1 MGEGINLTA
10 VYIADYVGVVL
21 LGLIL
26 LSRGWELPGRRSES
40 RILLFLIIATMLDC
54 LIDPFIFEMDGKPG
68 MLAYVAVLFG
78 NSALYL
84 YNLIVGTGVL
94 VLIVRHINKKISAF
108 QRMMVCIL
116 TVFETV
122 LLVINIFTPIVFAVD
137 ANNVYSRLPFY
148 YAYIIVAFYLL
159 AYGLYVYLAGRR
171 KDASLRYFPVWEF
184 IIPIILGVTIQ
195 TVFYGLSTQPMS
207 FAVAFCSIV
216 ICLQKEYLYV
226 DKLTGVYNRYE
237 LDRIFKHYKKSKREK
252 FAAIMLDMNN
262 FKSINDD
269 HSHKEGDEA
278 LKSMAALLVS
288 VIGSDGNVIRFA
300 GDEFVIVM
308 GAYEDDVVEKTG
320 ERIEKA
326 LVEFNAKSGK
336 PYILSASIG
345 GMIFDT
351 DDPDYVISRI
361 DRLMYDAKVE
371 YYKTHD
377 RRTIH

>member
-1 MGEGINLTA
+1 MVWLLTA
-10 VYIADYVGVVL
+10 
-21 LGLIL
+21 
-26 LSRGWELPGRRSES
+26 
-40 RILLFLIIATMLDC
+40 
-54 LIDPFIFEMDGKPG
+54 
-68 MLAYVAVLFG
+68 
-78 NSALYL
+78 
-84 YNLIVGTGVL
+84 
-94 VLIVRHINKKISAF
+94 
-108 QRMMVCIL
+108 
-116 TVFETV
+116 FETV
-122 LLVINIFTPIVFAVD
+122 LLVINIFKPIVFAVD
-137 ANNVYSRLPFY
+137 ENNVYSRRGFY
-148 YAYIIVAFYLL
+148 FAYIIVAFYLL

-195 TVFYGLSTQPMS
+195 TLFYGVSSQPVS
-207 FAVAFCSIV
+207 FAIAFCSIV

-278 LKSMAALLVS
+278 LKSMATLLLS

-308 GAYEDDVVEKTG
+308 GAHEEDVVEKTR
-320 ERIEKA
+320 ERIENA
-326 LVEFNAKSGK
+326 LVEFNARSGK
-336 PYILSASIG
+336 PYYLSASVG

-351 DDPDYVISRI
+351 DNSDFIIGRI
-361 DRLMYDAKVE
+361 DKLMYDAKVE
-371 YYKTHD
+371 YYRTHD
-377 RRTIH
+377 RRAGR

>member
-68 MLAYVAVLFG
+68 MLAYVVVLFG

-122 LLVINIFTPIVFAVD
+122 LLVINIFIPIVFAVD

-159 AYGLYVYLAGRR
+159 SYGLYVYLAGRR

-278 LKSMAALLVS
+278 LRSMAALLVS
-288 VIGSDGNVIRFA
+288 IVGNDGNVIRFA
-300 GDEFVIVM
+300 GDEFIIIM
-308 GAYEDDVVEKTG
+308 GATEEDTVDTATR
-320 ERIEKA
+320 RIQEA
-326 LVEFNAKSGK
+326 LSEYNATSGK
-336 PYILSASIG
+336 PYILSASVG

>member
-40 RILLFLIIATMLDC
+40 RILLLLIIATMLDC

-68 MLAYVAVLFG
+68 MLAYVVVFFG

-159 AYGLYVYLAGRR
+159 AYGLCVYLAGRR

-195 TVFYGLSTQPMS
+195 TVFYGLSSQPVS
-207 FAVAFCSIV
+207 FAIAFCSIV

-262 FKSINDD
+262 FKAINDD

-278 LKSMAALLVS
+278 LRSMATLLVS

-308 GAYEDDVVEKTG
+308 GAYEDDVVEMTR

-336 PYILSASIG
+336 PYYLSASVG

-377 RRTIH
+377 RRTLH

>member
-1 MGEGINLTA
+1 
-10 VYIADYVGVVL
+10 
-21 LGLIL
+21 
-26 LSRGWELPGRRSES
+26 
-40 RILLFLIIATMLDC
+40 MLDC

-68 MLAYVAVLFG
+68 MLAYVVVFFG

-195 TVFYGLSTQPMS
+195 TLFYGLSAQPVS

-278 LKSMAALLVS
+278 LKSMAAVLQS
-288 VIGSDGNVIRFA
+288 VIGSEGNIIRFA

-308 GAYEDDVVEKTG
+308 GAPDEDTVENTSKQ
-320 ERIEKA
+320 IQDA
-326 LVEFNAKSGK
+326 LAQHNATSGK
-336 PYILSASIG
+336 PYVLSASVG

-351 DDPDYVISRI
+351 DDPDYVIGRI
-361 DRLMYDAKVE
+361 DRLMYDAKAE
-371 YYKTHD
+371 YYRTHD
-377 RRTIH
+377 RRGMCQRDGSFDTLS